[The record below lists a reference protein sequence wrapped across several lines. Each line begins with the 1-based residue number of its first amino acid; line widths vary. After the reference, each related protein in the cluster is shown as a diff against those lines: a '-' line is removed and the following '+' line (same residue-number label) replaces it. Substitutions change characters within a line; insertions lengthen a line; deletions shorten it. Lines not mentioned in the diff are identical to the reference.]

1 MNSLR
6 LFIVRKLLDFL
17 PETRAFGMK
26 RILYRWAGAVISEG
40 VRINSSVK
48 ITGVG
53 KLSIGAN
60 TWIGPNTT
68 IMCSS
73 EISIGA
79 NCDIAPNVFIGDGTH
94 EITPQKDRIAGIDTT
109 RKISIGDGCWLCVN
123 STILPGVTIGKK
135 CVVAAGAVVISDC
148 EDMTLVAGVPAKK
161 IKVLKLN
168 ETC

>member
-6 LFIVRKLLDFL
+6 LFVIRKILDYV

-26 RILYRWAGAVISEG
+26 RILYRWAGAIIDEG

-53 KLSIGAN
+53 KLSIGSN
-60 TWIGPNTT
+60 TWIGPSTT

-79 NCDIAPNVFIGDGTH
+79 NCDIAPRVYIGDGTH
-94 EITPQKDRIAGIDTT
+94 ELTPQEDRIAGIDTT
-109 RKISIGDGCWLCVN
+109 KKIYVGDGCWLCVN
-123 STILPGVTIGKK
+123 STVLPGVTIGNK
-135 CVVAAGAVVISDC
+135 CVVAAGAVVTKNID
-148 EDMTLVAGVPAKK
+148 DMTLVAGVPARR
-161 IKVLKLN
+161 IKDL
-168 ETC
+168 

>member
-6 LFIVRKLLDFL
+6 LFVIRKILDFV

-26 RILYRWAGAVISEG
+26 RILYRWAGAIIGEG
-40 VRINSSVK
+40 VRINSSAK

-73 EISIGA
+73 EISICA
-79 NCDIAPNVFIGDGTH
+79 NCDIAPRVYIGDGTH
-94 EITPQKDRIAGIDTT
+94 QITPNKDRIAGIDTT
-109 RKISIGDGCWLCVN
+109 KKIVIGEGCWLCVN
-123 STILPGVTIGKK
+123 STILPGVSIGNK
-135 CVVAAGAVVISDC
+135 CVVAAGAVVTGDC

-161 IKVLKLN
+161 IKDL
-168 ETC
+168 